1 MDVET
6 IRSQVPALSKF
17 VWFQNGFVS
26 LTPTPIAEEHARLM
40 RELYENGPM
49 HLLHPDVEVP
59 RRAASVDRIAEFLH
73 VDTDEVALK
82 LAVSD
87 GFNTVINGME
97 WRDGDQIIATEEEA
111 AAILGPSLHLK
122 QTRGVDTFKAPMV
135 DDIEGQVSAIA
146 DLITDRTRLIA
157 FSHVTTE
164 TGFRLPATQIC
175 RVARERG
182 VLTFVDMAHSVGL
195 YDIDLHEMDC
205 DFAGVSNYKWTYSP
219 YACGVLYVRVKASAE
234 LQYAASPNRGLNL
247 KDPIENVLRG
257 AQFGHETSIG
267 PVVLAPGPHLG
278 VRARLAERN
287 RSGGHLGPDSG
298 ADRAPQAGAIGDT
311 GADALHSNVAGTLG
325 GACDVSSR
333 RLGQR
338 RPGESTQRAME
349 HRNQIG
355 AYDLVEVCESPRRA
369 ITCCKS
375 QPGVLPA
382 RRRGRSA
389 GKRRKTVGGRA
400 RLSFWREFRI
410 RPARTKIANLNRKH
424 EGS

>member
-1 MDVET
+1 MDVDT

-82 LAVSD
+82 QAVSD

-97 WRDGDQIIATEEEA
+97 WREGDQIIATEEEA

-122 QTRGVDTFKAPMV
+122 QTRGVETFKAPMV

-164 TGFRLPATQIC
+164 TGFRLPANQIC

-182 VLTFVDMAHSVGL
+182 VLTFADMAHSVGL

-219 YACGVLYVRVKASAE
+219 YACGVLYVRRDSLAE

-247 KDPIENVLRG
+247 KDPIDDVIEVPDI
-257 AQFGHETSIG
+257 GHETSVG
-267 PVVLAPGPHLG
+267 PVVLAPCPHLG
-278 VRARLAERN
+278 VRARLAERD
-287 RSGGHLGPDSG
+287 RPGSHLGPDGG
-298 ADRAPQAGAIGDT
+298 ADRAPQARAVGDT
-311 GADALHSNVAGTLG
+311 GADALHSDVARPLG
-325 GACDVSSR
+325 GARDFSSR

-338 RPGESTQRAME
+338 RPGESAQAAME
-349 HRNQIG
+349 HRNQISPH
-355 AYDLVEVCESPRRA
+355 DLVQVSGDSVPRR
-369 ITCCKS
+369 TR
-375 QPGVLPA
+375 QPGVLP
-382 RRRGRSA
+382 
-389 GKRRKTVGGRA
+389 
-400 RLSFWREFRI
+400 
-410 RPARTKIANLNRKH
+410 
-424 EGS
+424 

>member
-1 MDVET
+1 
-6 IRSQVPALSKF
+6 
-17 VWFQNGFVS
+17 
-26 LTPTPIAEEHARLM
+26 
-40 RELYENGPM
+40 
-49 HLLHPDVEVP
+49 
-59 RRAASVDRIAEFLH
+59 
-73 VDTDEVALK
+73 
-82 LAVSD
+82 
-87 GFNTVINGME
+87 
-97 WRDGDQIIATEEEA
+97 
-111 AAILGPSLHLK
+111 
-122 QTRGVDTFKAPMV
+122 MV

-219 YACGVLYVRVKASAE
+219 YACGVLYVRRVKASAE

-247 KDPIENVLRG
+247 KDPIENVLKVPNSAMRL
-257 AQFGHETSIG
+257 QSG
-267 PVVLAPGPHLG
+267 PWCMAAGPHLG
-278 VRARLAERN
+278 VRARLAERY

-298 ADRAPQAGAIGDT
+298 ADRAPQAGAVGDT

-325 GACDVSSR
+325 GACNVSSR

-338 RPGESTQRAME
+338 RLGESAQSAME

-369 ITCCKS
+369 ISCCKS
-375 QPGVLPA
+375 QPGVLLA

-400 RLSFWREFRI
+400 RLNVFGASSAS
-410 RPARTKIANLNRKH
+410 ARLVQRLPT
-424 EGS
+424 

>member
-1 MDVET
+1 MDVDT

-73 VDTDEVALK
+73 VDSDEVALK

-97 WRDGDQIIATEEEA
+97 WREGDQIIATEEEA

-122 QTRGVDTFKAPMV
+122 QTRGVETFKAPMV

-164 TGFRLPATQIC
+164 TGFRLPANQIC

-182 VLTFVDMAHSVGL
+182 VLTFADMAHSVGL

-219 YACGVLYVRVKASAE
+219 YACGVLYVRRDSLAE

-247 KDPIENVLRG
+247 KDPIDDVIEVPDTAMRLQSGPWCWPLVHTWAFALDWLSEIGLEAIWDRTVALTGRLKRALSEIPGLTLFTPMSPDLSAALVTFHLDGWDSDDLVSQLKQRWNIDIKSVPMTWSRSAERRG
-257 AQFGHETSIG
+257 IPSHA
-267 PVVLAPGPHLG
+267 
-278 VRARLAERN
+278 VRASLAFFLKEEEVDLLADAVKQLAAER
-287 RSGGHLGPDSG
+287 G
-298 ADRAPQAGAIGDT
+298 
-311 GADALHSNVAGTLG
+311 
-325 GACDVSSR
+325 
-333 RLGQR
+333 
-338 RPGESTQRAME
+338 
-349 HRNQIG
+349 
-355 AYDLVEVCESPRRA
+355 
-369 ITCCKS
+369 
-375 QPGVLPA
+375 
-382 RRRGRSA
+382 
-389 GKRRKTVGGRA
+389 
-400 RLSFWREFRI
+400 
-410 RPARTKIANLNRKH
+410 
-424 EGS
+424 

>member
-1 MDVET
+1 MDVDK
-6 IRSQVPALSKF
+6 IRSQVPALSNF

-59 RRAASVDRIAEFLH
+59 RRVASVERIADFLH
-73 VDTDEVALK
+73 VDSDEVALK

-87 GFNTVINGME
+87 GFNTVVNGME
-97 WRDGDQIIATEEEA
+97 WREGDQIITTEEEA

-122 QTRGVDTFKAPMV
+122 QTRGVETFKAPLV

-164 TGFRLPATQIC
+164 TGFRVPATQIC

-182 VLTFVDMAHSVGL
+182 VLTFNDMAHSVGL

-219 YACGVLYVRVKASAE
+219 YACGVLYVRRDSLGE

-247 KDPIENVLRG
+247 KDPIDDVLEVPESAMRLQSG
-257 AQFGHETSIG
+257 PWCWPLVHTWAFALDWLSEIGLEAIWDRTVMLTGRLKNALSEIPGVTLFTPMSPDLSAALVTFRLEGWDSDDLVAQLKRRWNIEIKSVPMTWSRTPERSHVPSH
-267 PVVLAPGPHLG
+267 A
-278 VRARLAERN
+278 VRASLAFFLKEEEVDLLADAVTRLASER
-287 RSGGHLGPDSG
+287 
-298 ADRAPQAGAIGDT
+298 A
-311 GADALHSNVAGTLG
+311 
-325 GACDVSSR
+325 
-333 RLGQR
+333 
-338 RPGESTQRAME
+338 
-349 HRNQIG
+349 
-355 AYDLVEVCESPRRA
+355 
-369 ITCCKS
+369 
-375 QPGVLPA
+375 
-382 RRRGRSA
+382 
-389 GKRRKTVGGRA
+389 
-400 RLSFWREFRI
+400 
-410 RPARTKIANLNRKH
+410 
-424 EGS
+424 

>member
-1 MDVET
+1 M
-6 IRSQVPALSKF
+6 
-17 VWFQNGFVS
+17 
-26 LTPTPIAEEHARLM
+26 
-40 RELYENGPM
+40 
-49 HLLHPDVEVP
+49 EVP

-219 YACGVLYVRVKASAE
+219 YACGVLYVRCESLAE

-247 KDPIENVLRG
+247 KDPIENVLKVPNSAMRLQSG
-257 AQFGHETSIG
+257 PWCWPLVHTWAFALDWLSEIG
-267 PVVLAPGPHLG
+267 LEAIWDRTVALTGRLKRALSEIPGLTLFTPMSPELSAALVTFHLDG
-278 VRARLAERN
+278 WDSDDLVSQLKERWNIEIKSVPMTWSRSASRPDVPSHAVRASLAFFLLEEEVDLLANAVKQLAAER
-287 RSGGHLGPDSG
+287 
-298 ADRAPQAGAIGDT
+298 A
-311 GADALHSNVAGTLG
+311 
-325 GACDVSSR
+325 
-333 RLGQR
+333 
-338 RPGESTQRAME
+338 
-349 HRNQIG
+349 
-355 AYDLVEVCESPRRA
+355 
-369 ITCCKS
+369 
-375 QPGVLPA
+375 
-382 RRRGRSA
+382 
-389 GKRRKTVGGRA
+389 
-400 RLSFWREFRI
+400 
-410 RPARTKIANLNRKH
+410 
-424 EGS
+424 